1 MQFLW
6 ILAHGLLLPRSRAGK
21 LRGYKGYQFADGAPP
36 WIFGGC
42 TGNTPYIDFN
52 YPTKGYQ
59 FASNGVSLAS
69 LVDQFLMCNDAPD
82 KKYLKEFYPMV
93 KKCMTGPSA
102 CARPR
107 L

>member
-1 MQFLW
+1 MLFLR
-6 ILAHGLLLPRSRAGK
+6 ILPLAYFFPDLELST
-21 LRGYKGYQFADGAPP
+21 LRGYKGYQFPDGAPP

-69 LVDQFLMCNDAPD
+69 MVDQFLICNDAPD
-82 KKYLKEFYPMV
+82 KKYLKEFLPMV
-93 KKCMTGPSA
+93 KQCMT
-102 CARPR
+102 
-107 L
+107 